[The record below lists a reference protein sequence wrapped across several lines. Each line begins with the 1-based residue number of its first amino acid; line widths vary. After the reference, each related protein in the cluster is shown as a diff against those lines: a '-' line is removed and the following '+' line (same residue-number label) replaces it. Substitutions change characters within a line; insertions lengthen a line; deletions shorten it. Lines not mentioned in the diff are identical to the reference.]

1 MTNVVLNWE
10 YFFKFH
16 YLTWIVRRDELVNL
30 ERGYLVIYGGRRWRN
45 QHPSVKRK
53 IINVPA
59 TATEAMVPP
68 MLPMTRAVATAISV
82 IPFGGWRESGKPCLE
97 ENQMDLDIVVTRR
110 DEV

>member
-16 YLTWIVRRDELVNL
+16 YLNWIVRRDELVNL
-30 ERGYLVIYGGRRWRN
+30 ERRYLVMYVGCRWRN
-45 QHPSVKRK
+45 RCPSVKRK
-53 IINVPA
+53 VINVPA
-59 TATEAMVPP
+59 MAAEAMVPP
-68 MLPMTRAVATAISV
+68 MLPMTCAVATAISV
-82 IPFGGWRESGKPCLE
+82 IPFGGWRESEKPCLE

>member
-30 ERGYLVIYGGRRWRN
+30 ERGYLVIYVGRRWRN
-45 QHPSVKRK
+45 QCPSIKRK
-53 IINVPA
+53 FINVPA
-59 TATEAMVPP
+59 MAAEAMVPP
-68 MLPMTRAVATAISV
+68 MLLMTHAVATAISV
-82 IPFGGWRESGKPCLE
+82 IPFSGWRESGKPCLE

>member
-16 YLTWIVRRDELVNL
+16 YLTWILQRDELVNL
-30 ERGYLVIYGGRRWRN
+30 ERGYLVMYVGRRCRN
-45 QHPSVKRK
+45 RHPSVKRK
-53 IINVPA
+53 VINVPA
-59 TATEAMVPP
+59 TAAEAMVSS

-82 IPFGGWRESGKPCLE
+82 IPFGSWRESGKPGLE